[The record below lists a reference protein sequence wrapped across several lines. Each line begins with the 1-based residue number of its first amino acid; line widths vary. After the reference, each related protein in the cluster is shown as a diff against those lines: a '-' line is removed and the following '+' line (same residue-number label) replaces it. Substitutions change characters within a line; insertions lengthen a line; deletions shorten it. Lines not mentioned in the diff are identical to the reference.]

1 MKEKSNLFIKEHK
14 HTNALHIVR
23 KDKPNNKQTIK
34 NTTIKNNHNITIL
47 QKSM

>member
-14 HTNALHIVR
+14 HTNALHTVR

-34 NTTIKNNHNITIL
+34 NTTIKTTIT
-47 QKSM
+47 

>member
-1 MKEKSNLFIKEHK
+1 MKDKLNLFIKKHK

-34 NTTIKNNHNITIL
+34 ITTIKTTIT
-47 QKSM
+47 